1 MSKKLIIFPEIQKK
15 PPTRRELIAA
25 SAYARNPERIEALAR
40 KLAFVREVEGRQVE
54 ETTPGRSTRL
64 VFVREVKKVK
74 HDVR

>member
-40 KLAFVREVEGRQVE
+40 KLAFVREVEVRQVE

-64 VFVREVKKVK
+64 VFVREDKKVK